1 VSDPSPVSLHGLN
14 QCDCCAGVTAETPA
28 DVLNRPG
35 LSAIAYRVGTQSA
48 FKASLLAALSDAT
61 RPALL
66 PLRTRDDDDFSIAL
80 LDAAATM
87 ADVLTFY
94 QERIANES
102 YLRTATERR
111 SLLELAR
118 LIGYELRPGV
128 AAGTYLAFTIE
139 DAPGAPRRTTIDM
152 GTKVQS
158 IPGPGEK
165 PQTFETI
172 ANISADALWNAMKPM
187 LTQPQPISTGM
198 SSILFKGLT
207 TRLSKGDVLLIVAP
221 DASGAVDQKLR
232 RVAEVKEDHPKQQT
246 AVTLVP
252 LTGSGFLVVN
262 TSIGLGH
269 FSAGKVAFNNDTVQN
284 QVLNQSWNTSDLD
297 AFARMQGFAID
308 DLYQVIANRLRRRQ
322 PPPNTTILAMRKRAA
337 LFGYNAPDW
346 NAMADTTHH
355 NYGGGNEWPLPT
367 FDNSNQ
373 LYLDQ
378 VYKEIKPN
386 DWVIVSCPGKSDVIA
401 QIDDAQESA
410 AAWFAISGQV
420 TRIIFGRNVD
430 VKPASMDELRQ
441 TRVYIIPEALLVDD
455 LPDLT
460 PIQASPLRL
469 DGPVQGLVAGHTI
482 MISGTRADAD
492 GVIAAEVAQVSEVR
506 LDGGSTSLTLV
517 NDLQHPYVRNTV
529 SINGNVAPATHG
541 ETVQEVL
548 GAGDASR
555 PSQSFM
561 LRQLPLTYVSA
572 ANAGGAESTLQVRA
586 NDLLWH
592 EAPTL
597 YGRGPLERIY
607 VTRRNHAGNTTVQ
620 FGDGV
625 TGARLPSGQNNV
637 RALYRKGIGLE
648 GLVKRG
654 QLSLLL
660 TRPLGVKTVTNP
672 LDATGA
678 QDPEQLEDARRS
690 APLTVLTLDRTVSLQ
705 DYGDFARSF
714 AGVAKALATWTWDG
728 QARGVFVTV
737 AGPAGAAVTS
747 DSATYRHLLAAMQ
760 AAGDPFVRLQV
771 KSYQPMFFRL
781 SGTVKVD
788 QDFES
793 EHVLAAISQA
803 LRTQFSFEARTFGQ
817 PVMLSEVIAVIQAVP
832 GVVALDVDK
841 LYRSDAGV
849 ATLEQ
854 RLLAELPVVLST
866 GDAIPAE
873 LLTLDPAPLDNL
885 GVLT

>member
-1 VSDPSPVSLHGLN
+1 
-14 QCDCCAGVTAETPA
+14 
-28 DVLNRPG
+28 
-35 LSAIAYRVGTQSA
+35 
-48 FKASLLAALSDAT
+48 
-61 RPALL
+61 
-66 PLRTRDDDDFSIAL
+66 
-80 LDAAATM
+80 M

-128 AAGTYLAFTIE
+128 AASTYLAFTLE
-139 DAPGAPRRTTIDM
+139 DAPGAPDRTTIDI
-152 GTKVQS
+152 GAKVQS
-158 IPGPGEK
+158 IPGPDEK

-172 ANISADALWNAMKPM
+172 ETSQARVEWNAIRPR
-187 LTQPQPISTGM
+187 LTQPQWITTVM
-198 SSILFKGLT
+198 SSV
-207 TRLSKGDVLLIVAP
+207 RLNGTARLAKGDALLIVTA
-221 DASGAVDQKLR
+221 DSSGAMQKRLR
-232 RVAEVKEDHPKQQT
+232 RVADVTEDHVTHQT
-246 AVTLVP
+246 IVNLIPVPRRLEVLEVPDEIMAEINPVLSDGFSDADTPHDETTTP
-252 LTGSGFLVVN
+252 LT
-262 TSIGLGH
+262 
-269 FSAGKVAFNNDTVQN
+269 
-284 QVLNQSWNTSDLD
+284 LNPGI
-297 AFARMQGFAID
+297 F
-308 DLYQVIANRLRRRQ
+308 V
-322 PPPNTTILAMRKRAA
+322 MRKRAT
-337 LFGYNAPDW
+337 LFGANAPDFK
-346 NAMADTTHH
+346 AMAKNTQTAYPAEFDPRH
-355 NYGGGNEWPLPT
+355 GWDWPIPP
-367 FDNSNQ
+367 FDQSDE

-378 VYKEIKPN
+378 IYKEMKPS
-386 DWVIVSCPGKSDVIA
+386 DWVVVSRPSMPDVIT
-401 QIDDAQESA
+401 QITTAEETA

-420 TRIIFGRNVD
+420 MAITLDSGAAGVR
-430 VKPASMDELRQ
+430 PANMHDLRQ
-441 TRVYIIPEALLVDD
+441 MRLYIAPEKLTPAD
-455 LPDLT
+455 LPDT
-460 PIQASPLRL
+460 SEVKRSPIQL
-469 DGPVQGLVAGHTI
+469 DGLVEGLEPGQTI
-482 MISGTRADAD
+482 IFSGSRADAD
-492 GVIAAEVAQVSEVR
+492 GVIDAEVVQVGEVR
-506 LDGGSTSLTLV
+506 LDGGYTSLTLV

-529 SINGNVAPATHG
+529 RINGNVALATHG

-548 GAGDASR
+548 GAGDASQ
-555 PSQSFM
+555 PSQNFM

-572 ANAGGAESTLQVRA
+572 ANASGAESTLQVRA
-586 NDLLWH
+586 NNLLWH

-607 VTRRNHAGNTTVQ
+607 VTRRDNDGNTTVQ

-637 RALYRKGIGLE
+637 RALHRKGIGLE
-648 GLVKRG
+648 GLVKGG

-678 QDPEQLEDARRS
+678 QDPEQLDDARRN

-714 AGVAKALATWTWDG
+714 AGIAKALATWTWDG
-728 QARGVFVTV
+728 KARGVFVTV
-737 AGPAGAAVTS
+737 AGPAGAAVMA

-771 KSYQPMFFRL
+771 KSYQPAFFRFA
-781 SGTVKVD
+781 GTVKVD
-788 QDFES
+788 PDFES
-793 EHVLAAISQA
+793 MNVLAAITQA
-803 LRTQFSFEARTFGQ
+803 LRTQFSFDVRAFGQ

-866 GDAIPAE
+866 GDATPAE
-873 LLTLDPAPLDNL
+873 LLTLDPAPLDNI
-885 GVLT
+885 GVMA